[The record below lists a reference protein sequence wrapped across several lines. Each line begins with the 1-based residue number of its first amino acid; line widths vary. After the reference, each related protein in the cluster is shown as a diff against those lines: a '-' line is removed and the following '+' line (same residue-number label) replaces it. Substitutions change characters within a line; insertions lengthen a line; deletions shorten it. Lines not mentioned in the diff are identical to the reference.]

1 MENQVLQIAERIRGL
16 RLIMEFTPEDMAE
29 AADVTVEEYL
39 ACEEGKNDFSFTFLY
54 KCAEK
59 FGVDI
64 AEIVTGDVPKHSC
77 YSLTRKGRGVPI
89 KRRRGF
95 FYQHLGSLLKNR
107 KAEPFIV
114 CAPFSENEQ
123 NEPIHLSTHAGQEFD
138 YVLKGKLK
146 VEIAGH
152 IEIMNEG
159 DSIFYDS
166 GKPHGMIATGGADC
180 EFLAMVLKEEKEHEF
195 GM

>member
-16 RLIMEFTPEDMAE
+16 RIIMEFTPEDMAK
-29 AADVTVEEYL
+29 ATDVTVEEYL

-54 KCAEK
+54 KCAVK

-64 AEIVTGDVPKHSC
+64 AEIVTGDMPKLSC
-77 YSLTRKGRGVPI
+77 YALTRKGKGLPI
-89 KRRRGF
+89 KRRKGF
-95 FYQHLGSLLKNR
+95 FYQHLGYLLKNR

-114 CAPFSENEQ
+114 TAPYSAEEQ
-123 NEPIHLSTHAGQEFD
+123 DSPIHLSTHAGQEFD
-138 YVLKGKLK
+138 LVLKGSLK

-152 IEIMNEG
+152 TEILNEG
-159 DSIFYDS
+159 DSVFYDS
-166 GKPHGMIATGGADC
+166 KNPHGMIAVGGEDC
-180 EFLAMVLKEEKEHEF
+180 EFLAMVLKEEKDNEL